1 MKTQRQAGMGFILVT
16 LFLDVLGFGLIIPI
30 LPNLVK
36 EFVGGN
42 TGEAAVYSGWL
53 ISAYAM
59 MQFVFSPVVGSL
71 SDRFGRRP
79 VLLASNL
86 GQGLDYIL
94 MGLAPSLGW
103 LLAGRLIAGLT
114 GASFGTATAYI
125 ADVSP
130 PEKRAANFGLIGIAF
145 GLGFIFGPLLGG
157 VLGHFNLRLPFFV
170 SAGLTLANASWGLF
184 VLPESLSQEH
194 RRPFTWAN
202 ANPIGTLKALGRSP
216 LVLSLVASIVLIN
229 LAQRA
234 LESTWVLS
242 NFTRFGWDELAAS
255 ISLAFVGLTAAI
267 VQGGLVRR
275 IVPKLGE
282 RKSFA
287 LGVMIGVVTF
297 ATYAFAPAGWVMYVA
312 LTFGSLGGIAQPA
325 GQALMSRSVPA
336 NEQGLLQGGL
346 TSLVALT
353 QIAGPP
359 IATHLF
365 DFFIGPKAP
374 FYLPGAPFLAGSAF
388 MAIAL
393 ALLLRAFAKHT
404 EAPRLTGVPEGSL
417 PSH

>member
-1 MKTQRQAGMGFILVT
+1 MGFILVT

-36 EFVGGN
+36 EFVGGD

-103 LLAGRLIAGLT
+103 LLAGRLVAGLT

-130 PEKRAANFGLIGIAF
+130 PEKRAANFGLIGTAF

-157 VLGHFNLRLPFFV
+157 LLGHINLRLPFFV
-170 SAGLTLANASWGLF
+170 SAGLTLANAAWGLF
-184 VLPESLSQEH
+184 ILPESLTLEH
-194 RRPFTWAN
+194 RRPFSWASS
-202 ANPIGTLKALGRSP
+202 NPIGTLKALGRYP
-216 LVLSLVASIVLIN
+216 LVLSLVSSIVLIN
-229 LAQRA
+229 IAQRA
-234 LESTWVLS
+234 LESTWVLA
-242 NFTRFGWDELAAS
+242 NFARFGWDELASS

-267 VQGGLVRR
+267 IQGVLVPR

-282 RKSFA
+282 RRSFA

-297 ATYAFAPAGWVMYVA
+297 AAYAFAPAGWVIYVA
-312 LTFGSLGGIAQPA
+312 LTLGSLGGIAQPA
-325 GQALMSRSVPA
+325 GQALMSRSVPPG
-336 NEQGLLQGGL
+336 EQGMLQGAL
-346 TSLVALT
+346 TSLVAIT
-353 QIAGPP
+353 QIIGPP
-359 IATHLF
+359 IATHLLE
-365 DFFIGPKAP
+365 FFIGLKAP
-374 FYLPGAPFLAGSAF
+374 VYFPGAPFLAGSAF
-388 MAIAL
+388 MALAL
-393 ALLLRAFAKHT
+393 VLLLRAFVKHK
-404 EAPRLTGVPEGSL
+404 EAPAGASPKPQGLA
-417 PSH
+417 